1 MIQVLRCDRCL
12 NFIRDDNTIVYYPME
27 NGAIGAPTYICW
39 QCWDKMSIEEKKE
52 LDENSFI
59 PPHTIEFVDIEE

>member
-1 MIQVLRCDRCL
+1 
-12 NFIRDDNTIVYYPME
+12 ME